1 MSDTTSYDAAN
12 ESDGW
17 HIEAVL
23 GPEYSEPV
31 RTVDAVVDVV
41 VDRRHTSRLVQDLQR
56 LCPIPSLRHL
66 KRVCPDGRILIQL
79 ATDSPGHEG
88 SDSDKNSSRTSKCS
102 PLPQECKNKRSFSE
116 TVTDS
121 DSGPQDGST
130 SSEQLYSTSKSVLLD
145 EQKNERAL
153 PRGLDASGLR
163 GRPER
168 CAVPASPPLTRAQ
181 FTHAQRLWS
190 CNFHPAKSA
199 AAAVHPH
206 DGSLV
211 ALAVDA
217 RDEHPLQHAAMRLV
231 DLVARTQ
238 CGGVWTPLPKEE
250 IKKGRTGYRAGAD
263 QKLKV
268 KKGKARKHTTMK
280 MKGTKRTYGE
290 MEQQIATLQIARSET
305 EDSASSQQGND
316 GGKILRIARAP
327 TAKKIEESV
336 SNASGK
342 DSLPY
347 LCTGLDVVMT
357 HEPCAMCAMALTHAR
372 TRCVFF
378 SEDNSNCGV
387 LYSHSPPLQILPGLN
402 HRLQVFHAYLPEG
415 KR

>member
-145 EQKNERAL
+145 EQKNE
-153 PRGLDASGLR
+153 
-163 GRPER
+163 
-168 CAVPASPPLTRAQ
+168 
-181 FTHAQRLWS
+181 
-190 CNFHPAKSA
+190 SA

-250 IKKGRTGYRAGAD
+250 IK
-263 QKLKV
+263 
-268 KKGKARKHTTMK
+268 
-280 MKGTKRTYGE
+280 
-290 MEQQIATLQIARSET
+290 
-305 EDSASSQQGND
+305 
-316 GGKILRIARAP
+316 
-327 TAKKIEESV
+327 ESV

>member
-250 IKKGRTGYRAGAD
+250 IK
-263 QKLKV
+263 
-268 KKGKARKHTTMK
+268 
-280 MKGTKRTYGE
+280 
-290 MEQQIATLQIARSET
+290 
-305 EDSASSQQGND
+305 
-316 GGKILRIARAP
+316 
-327 TAKKIEESV
+327 ESV